1 MEKIIEL
8 IENLEKENFS
18 DNDFLIKTSD
28 ILNSLKA
35 YELNDYIIEEYN
47 EQEDEYEEKFLNDK
61 EEYFNYLVDNGYIN
75 INNSKCDNT
84 YNWSANITKDINYCI
99 YENELYNNVLVEL
112 MVHLYGDIRCN
123 YTDSILLQ
131 FDSIEQF
138 LDVLME
144 NNLYKTIEVNNVN
157 YSLYTSFFNEGIEVE
172 NEQTNEYFEV
182 YSYEYDDIINDIKN
196 HYEK

>member
-28 ILNSLKA
+28 ILTSLQP
-35 YELNDYIIEEYN
+35 YEVQDYIIEEYN
-47 EQEDEYEEKFLNDK
+47 EDIDEYEENYLESK

-84 YNWSANITKDINYCI
+84 YNWSAKITQDINYYI

-112 MVHLYGDIRCN
+112 SVHLYGDIRCN
-123 YTDSILLQ
+123 YTDTILLQ

-157 YSLYTSFFNEGIEVE
+157 YSLYTSFFSEGIEVE
-172 NEQTNEYFEV
+172 NESNNEYFDI
-182 YSYEYDDIINDIKN
+182 YSYELEDIINDIKE
-196 HYEK
+196 YEK